1 MLQIYNTLTRR
12 KELFKPLVPGKVRM
26 YVCGM
31 TVYDYS
37 HIGHARVMIVFDTVV
52 RFLRHVGFEVT
63 YIRNITDIDDKII
76 KRAAENNEPMEALT
90 ARFIQAMSEDAATL
104 SVLPPDS
111 EPRATVH
118 MKEIL
123 AMIGSLVDRGYAYVA
138 ANKDVYYRVRK
149 FEGYGQLSGKSLDE
163 LQVGARVEV
172 GEQKEDPLDFVLW
185 KAAKPG
191 EPSWE
196 SPWGPGRPGWH
207 IECSAMSTACLG
219 NHFDIHGGG
228 MDLTFP
234 HHENEIAQSEGATG
248 EHFVNTWMH
257 VGFVR
262 VNAEKMSKSLGN
274 FFTVRDV
281 LKRYDPEVIRYF
293 ILASHYRSPL
303 DYSDDNLQA
312 AKSALTSLYMS
323 LRGVPVGSGAAAGEY
338 AERFNKAMDDDFNT
352 AEAIAVLFDLAHA
365 INRARV
371 SDHAAVTR
379 LAQTLRLLAGPL
391 GILQRDADEFLK
403 SGVAAEGGIREDEID
418 ALIAK
423 RLEARSRKDW
433 AESDRIR
440 EELKSKGVVLEDV
453 AGGRITWRRV

>member
-12 KELFKPLVPGKVRM
+12 KEPFKPLVPGKVRM

-52 RFLRHVGFEVT
+52 RYLRHVGLDVT

-76 KRAAENNEPMEALT
+76 KRAAENQEPMEALT
-90 ARFIQAMSEDAATL
+90 ARFIAAMNEDAAAL
-104 SVLPPDS
+104 GVLPPDS

-118 MKEIL
+118 MQQIL
-123 AMIGSLVDRGYAYVA
+123 DMIKTLIDRGYAYPA
-138 ANKDVYYRVRK
+138 KNGDVYYRVRK
-149 FEGYGQLSGKSLDE
+149 FAGYGQLSGKSLDE

-262 VNAEKMSKSLGN
+262 VNEEKMSKSLGN

-312 AKSALTSLYMS
+312 AKSALTSLYTA
-323 LRGVPVGSGAAAGEY
+323 LRGLPAAPEVSAGDY
-338 AERFNKAMDDDFNT
+338 GKRFNKAMDDDFNT
-352 AEAIAVLFDLAHA
+352 AEAMAVLFDLAHA
-365 INRARV
+365 INRARGDDAKEA
-371 SDHAAVTR
+371 SR
-379 LAQTLRLLAGPL
+379 LAQVLRSLAMPL
-391 GILQRDADEFLK
+391 GLLQRDADQFLK
-403 SGVAAEGGIREDEID
+403 SGLGGEDGIGESEIE

-423 RLEARSRKDW
+423 RLDARSRKDW

-440 EELKSKGVVLEDV
+440 DELKSKGVALEDV
-453 AGGRITWRRV
+453 AGGRTTWRRV